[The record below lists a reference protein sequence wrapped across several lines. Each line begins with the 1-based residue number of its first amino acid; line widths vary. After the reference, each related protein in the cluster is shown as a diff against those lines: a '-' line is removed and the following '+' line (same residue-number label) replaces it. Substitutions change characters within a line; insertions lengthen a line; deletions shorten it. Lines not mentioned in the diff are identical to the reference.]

1 MEQIAVKTLFFGQLR
16 EIAGTAEAVRRMAA
30 GSTTADLFAEVAA
43 EFPRIGALAGSVV
56 LARNAAFVRTPEAL
70 ADGDEIA
77 FLPPVSGGSDKAKG
91 VWIESIRTPEG
102 HFFGITREVIDGGA
116 LAREILRPEDG
127 AFVNFEG
134 VVRNHSGGRQTRYLD
149 YECYVPLAV
158 RTMAEI
164 GRELAAKHS
173 VGRVGII
180 HRIGALQI
188 GETSVAVVVCSPHRK
203 PAFEAA
209 LEGINRL
216 KTSVP
221 IWKKEYF
228 EDGEVWV
235 EGSWD
240 ESIARAGRNPAPATE
255 TAGE

>member
-91 VWIESIRTPEG
+91 AWIGSIRTPEG

-240 ESIARAGRNPAPATE
+240 ESIVRAGRNAAPATE